1 MPVPVD
7 QAVVPQQRLQLS
19 NGALVLSCVCFLAT
33 AFGASAITLSLS
45 MLVRADAG
53 SPQYWWVATTLVA
66 GWFATLLHMYRV
78 TVAAILDTR

>member
-7 QAVVPQQRLQLS
+7 QAVVPRRLQLS
-19 NGALVLSCVCFLAT
+19 SRALVFSCVCFLAT
-33 AFGASAITLSLS
+33 SFGASAITLSLS
-45 MLVRADAG
+45 MVVRADAG
-53 SPQYWWVATTLVA
+53 SPQYWWVATTLLV